1 MSNIHPSFNSR
12 TLVSKTSNRGAN
24 PRGCAII
31 KGINMEAM
39 IGFFLI
45 GCFIGGISMA
55 VVYGIVDK
63 MEEENVEK

>member
-1 MSNIHPSFNSR
+1 
-12 TLVSKTSNRGAN
+12 
-24 PRGCAII
+24 
-31 KGINMEAM
+31 MEAM

-55 VVYGIVDK
+55 IVYGIVDK